1 MDTHSVDAAL
11 AELTRFPLLDALY
24 GRRSRRFPM
33 GGAIPDGRWPTPRAT
48 ITSPSPSSRRC
59 SS

>member
-33 GGAIPDGRWPTPRAT
+33 GGAIPDGPLAY
-48 ITSPSPSSRRC
+48 TSNHDHIRLSELET
-59 SS
+59 